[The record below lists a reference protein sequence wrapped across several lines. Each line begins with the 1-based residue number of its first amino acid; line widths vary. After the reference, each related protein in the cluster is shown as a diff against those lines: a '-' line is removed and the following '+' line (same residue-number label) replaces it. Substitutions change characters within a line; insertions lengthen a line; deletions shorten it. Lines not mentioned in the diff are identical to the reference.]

1 MVGDVPLNLQRQHLH
16 MKDLCLRVP
25 RLILLGIL
33 VGAALA
39 GCSQLQI
46 AYGTSEFLIKRYAD
60 DYLKLDSEQLA
71 RWEPSLK
78 AALKTHRAEELP
90 GLAGLFDAL
99 HTASVNGFDQANTRC
114 LTAAFRTLYLRHA
127 RLATAA
133 TAPLL
138 AGLTPAQV
146 QALEQRFAADY
157 ADDRIAP
164 GTRDVGRELRKRTK
178 RYVESIEEW
187 TGPLNAA
194 QRTLVADVTGR
205 MPDTTQALLDYRTR
219 KREQLIALLR
229 ADANATSIERFL
241 SAWLVDYQ
249 DLPPA
254 LAAAGDAIGERM
266 GELLIRLGATLDQ
279 AQRKRLNSRLE
290 SLRDDLMQVQQAPRL
305 VPVGCPAADIEPV
318 V

>member
-1 MVGDVPLNLQRQHLH
+1 
-16 MKDLCLRVP
+16 MKSLCLRVP
-25 RLILLGIL
+25 LLTMLQLL
-33 VGAALA
+33 VVAALA

-46 AYGTSEFLIKRYAD
+46 AYTTSEFLIKRYAD
-60 DYLKLDSEQLA
+60 DYLKLDREQLA
-71 RWEPSLK
+71 RWEPNLK

-164 GTRDVGRELRKRTK
+164 GTRDVGRELRKRTN

-205 MPDTTQALLDYRTR
+205 MPDTAEALLDYRTR

-229 ADANATSIERFL
+229 ADATATRIAQFL
-241 SAWLVDYQ
+241 SDWLVDYQ
-249 DLPPA
+249 DLPPT
-254 LAAAGDAIGERM
+254 LAAAGDAIGERI

-279 AQRKRLNSRLE
+279 AQRERLNSRLL
-290 SLRDDLMQVQQAPRL
+290 SLRDDFMKLQQAPRL
-305 VPVGCPAADIEPV
+305 VPVSCPADDSRPRV
-318 V
+318 

>member
-1 MVGDVPLNLQRQHLH
+1 
-16 MKDLCLRVP
+16 MKSLCLRVP
-25 RLILLGIL
+25 LLTMLQLL
-33 VGAALA
+33 VVAALA

-46 AYGTSEFLIKRYAD
+46 AYTTSEFLIKRYAD
-60 DYLKLDSEQLA
+60 DYLKLDREQLA
-71 RWEPSLK
+71 RWEPNLK

-99 HTASVNGFDQANTRC
+99 HTASVNGFDQTNTRC

-164 GTRDVGRELRKRTK
+164 GTRDVGRELRKRTN

-205 MPDTTQALLDYRTR
+205 MPDTAEALLDYRTR

-229 ADANATSIERFL
+229 ADATATRIAQFL
-241 SAWLVDYQ
+241 SDWLVDYQ
-249 DLPPA
+249 DLPPT
-254 LAAAGDAIGERM
+254 LAAAGDAIGERI

-279 AQRKRLNSRLE
+279 AQRERLNSRLL
-290 SLRDDLMQVQQAPRL
+290 SLRDDFMKLQQAPRL
-305 VPVGCPAADIEPV
+305 VPVSCPADDSRPRV
-318 V
+318 

>member
-1 MVGDVPLNLQRQHLH
+1 MVGDVPLNLQRQRLH

-99 HTASVNGFDQANTRC
+99 HTASVNGFDQTNTRC

-164 GTRDVGRELRKRTK
+164 GTRDVGRELRKRTN

-205 MPDTTQALLDYRTR
+205 MPDTAEALLDYRTR

-229 ADANATSIERFL
+229 ADATATRIAQFL
-241 SAWLVDYQ
+241 SDWLVDYQ
-249 DLPPA
+249 DLPPT
-254 LAAAGDAIGERM
+254 LAAAGDAIGERI

-279 AQRKRLNSRLE
+279 AQRERLNSRLL
-290 SLRDDLMQVQQAPRL
+290 SLRDDFMKLQQAPRL
-305 VPVGCPAADIEPV
+305 VPVSCPADDSRPRV
-318 V
+318 

>member
-1 MVGDVPLNLQRQHLH
+1 MTHACIRG
-16 MKDLCLRVP
+16 
-25 RLILLGIL
+25 LLPTLLLLL
-33 VGAALA
+33 VATALA

-60 DYLKLDSEQLA
+60 DYLKLDREQLA

-99 HTASVNGFDQANTRC
+99 HTASVNGFDQTNTRC
-114 LTAAFRTLYLRHA
+114 LTTAFRTLYLRHA

-133 TAPLL
+133 AAPLL

-157 ADDRIAP
+157 ADDRIEP

-187 TGPLNAA
+187 TGLLSAA

-205 MPDTTQALLDYRTR
+205 MPDTTEALLDYRTR
-219 KREQLIALLR
+219 KREQLITLLR
-229 ADANATSIERFL
+229 AGANATRIERFL

-254 LAAAGDAIGERM
+254 LAAAGDAIGERV
-266 GELLIRLGATLDQ
+266 GELLIRLGTTLDQ
-279 AQRKRLNSRLE
+279 AQRKRLNSRLK
-290 SLRDDLMQVQQAPRL
+290 SLRDDLMQLQKAPRL
-305 VPVGCPAADIEPV
+305 VPVGCPTAGSETIVQLPRP
-318 V
+318 